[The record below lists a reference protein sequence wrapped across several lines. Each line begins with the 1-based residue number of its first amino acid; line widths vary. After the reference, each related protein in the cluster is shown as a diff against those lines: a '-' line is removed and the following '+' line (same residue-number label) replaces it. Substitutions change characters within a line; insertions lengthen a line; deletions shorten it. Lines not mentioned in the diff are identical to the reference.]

1 MGKSEISTVER
12 EKISGYLTDMSTKAR
27 AVGRTVVF
35 SVIAASWTLSYSEN
49 VFKPSSEIK
58 WSLWLA
64 LVYLFLDFL
73 FYIIM
78 TTVYKYILECRFKQN
93 SDGGYDYVNNK
104 DVEKLTKW
112 WMNFGFVWLIAMSLF
127 LLASSVLLI
136 LHVLKLQPAF

>member
-35 SVIAASWTLSYSEN
+35 SVIAASWTLSYFEN

-78 TTVYKYILECRFKQN
+78 TTVYKYILVRRFKSN
-93 SDGGYDYVNNK
+93 GEGGYDYINNK

-112 WMNFGFVWLIAMSLF
+112 WMNFGFVWLIVMSLF

-136 LHVLKLQPAF
+136 LHVFKLQPAF